1 MTKLGFCGW
10 ESADD
15 HTSHPGEERCPL
27 LLDPTVPADQPQVSQ
42 TSRVPA
48 CLWIL

>member
-15 HTSHPGEERCPL
+15 PTSHPGEERCLL
-27 LLDPTVPADQPQVSQ
+27 LLDSTVPIDQP
-42 TSRVPA
+42 
-48 CLWIL
+48 